1 MTQEELDSLLMS
13 EEFSTDE
20 ETPLVSDEL
29 DLGVL
34 TSPSDGQGE
43 PLALEESDDEAYD
56 SSGYRL
62 SANKA
67 WPPPPPTEDHKVVYQ
82 LDDVTRDSEVKA
94 NEVFDKLESVS
105 NEAMSIESDAN
116 ELKKF
121 LKNQKEL
128 LGKLNEKFP
137 TIEAFKVGLGNI
149 EEANARLESIIN
161 SSLNAGD
168 AVMSAMDIMQYQDIH
183 RQKIERV
190 INVMR
195 ALSKYMNSLFEGK
208 VDDTKRVSSATHI
221 HGDTSTEDVVNE
233 DDIEALIASFG
244 KSS

>member
-1 MTQEELDSLLMS
+1 
-13 EEFSTDE
+13 
-20 ETPLVSDEL
+20 
-29 DLGVL
+29 
-34 TSPSDGQGE
+34 
-43 PLALEESDDEAYD
+43 
-56 SSGYRL
+56 
-62 SANKA
+62 
-67 WPPPPPTEDHKVVYQ
+67 VVYQ

-94 NEVFDKLESVS
+94 NEVFDKLENVS

-128 LGKLNEKFP
+128 LEKLNEKFP
-137 TIEAFKVGLGNI
+137 MIEAFKVGLGNI
-149 EEANARLESIIN
+149 EEANVRLESIIN

-208 VDDTKRVSSATHI
+208 LDDTKRVSSATHI

>member
-1 MTQEELDSLLMS
+1 MTQEELDSLMMS
-13 EEFSTDE
+13 EEFG
-20 ETPLVSDEL
+20 SDEGANVGDEAGL
-29 DLGVL
+29 EALG
-34 TSPSDGQGE
+34 S
-43 PLALEESDDEAYD
+43 EESEEGGEKFD
-56 SSGYRL
+56 SDGYRL
-62 SANKA
+62 TANNA

-94 NEVFDKLESVS
+94 GEVFDKLESVS
-105 NEAMSIESDAN
+105 NESMSIENDAN

-121 LKNQKEL
+121 IKNQQEL
-128 LGKLNEKFP
+128 LEKLSEKFP
-137 TIEAFKVGLGNI
+137 NIEAFKVALGNA
-149 EEANARLESIIN
+149 EEANSRVESIIN

-208 VDDTKRVSSATHI
+208 VDDSKRVASATHI
-221 HGDTSTEDVVNE
+221 HGDTSTEDVVSE

-244 KSS
+244 KM